1 MSHAQSSFD
10 ARARSTHVL
19 TPQRSG
25 PRSRAR
31 SAFRLLMH
39 ARHASVLTHLC
50 VHETFT
56 PFDAHASCSPRSPRH
71 ARLSTLTPCSS
82 RRLPVFANALRRSRF
97 RSLQPETAFRQL
109 QTAARRFGV
118 HETCSSFDAHV
129 RVRRWVPTSVNRLPT
144 FTSCSPSRCLRT
156 CSVFR
161 RFTFAS
167 TFGSLRRSFTLRG
180 RAHARLTTVMTASTS
195 CERSSALRLR
205 VHGSCS
211 LRSIGRAHHRDAF
224 RARLSALTAWS
235 LPEVN
240 LGALV
245 FRRSPSSFTLAAY
258 RFALVFRRSHRAPPS
273 AHSPR
278 AREIV
283 LTFRRDELRCLSTSR
298 SDDDGDR
305 LSTFARRMTKTR
317 RLSADSFGG
326 RSRPPFDDP
335 RPTFTAPILF
345 RRSSPLITVSHL
357 PLKSRCRITA
367 CDPLSRTAAAPLRD
381 ISDHLAMILHVAHR
395 DPRRLLHHL
404 STMRRRAAS
413 TSRSVLVFR
422 RSRSCSPDRAFM

>member
-1 MSHAQSSFD
+1 MV
-10 ARARSTHVL
+10 T
-19 TPQRSG
+19 
-25 PRSRAR
+25 SRGESR
-31 SAFRLLMH
+31 
-39 ARHASVLTHLC
+39 C
-50 VHETFT
+50 
-56 PFDAHASCSPRSPRH
+56 
-71 ARLSTLTPCSS
+71 ARLSTLAFELHS
-82 RRLPVFANALRRSRF
+82 RGV
-97 RSLQPETAFRQL
+97 SL
-109 QTAARRFGV
+109 
-118 HETCSSFDAHV
+118 C
-129 RVRRWVPTSVNRLPT
+129 
-144 FTSCSPSRCLRT
+144 
-156 CSVFR
+156 
-161 RFTFAS
+161 
-167 TFGSLRRSFTLRG
+167 
-180 RAHARLTTVMTASTS
+180 
-195 CERSSALRLR
+195 
-205 VHGSCS
+205 
-211 LRSIGRAHHRDAF
+211 
-224 RARLSALTAWS
+224 ARLS
-235 LPEVN
+235 
-240 LGALV
+240 
-245 FRRSPSSFTLAAY
+245 TLASRSAVGSQSTGS
-258 RFALVFRRSHRAPPS
+258 RF
-273 AHSPR
+273 
-278 AREIV
+278 V

>member
-1 MSHAQSSFD
+1 V
-10 ARARSTHVL
+10 STAL
-19 TPQRSG
+19 APCE
-25 PRSRAR
+25 A
-31 SAFRLLMH
+31 SA
-39 ARHASVLTHLC
+39 A
-50 VHETFT
+50 
-56 PFDAHASCSPRSPRH
+56 
-71 ARLSTLTPCSS
+71 
-82 RRLPVFANALRRSRF
+82 
-97 RSLQPETAFRQL
+97 
-109 QTAARRFGV
+109 
-118 HETCSSFDAHV
+118 
-129 RVRRWVPTSVNRLPT
+129 
-144 FTSCSPSRCLRT
+144 
-156 CSVFR
+156 
-161 RFTFAS
+161 
-167 TFGSLRRSFTLRG
+167 
-180 RAHARLTTVMTASTS
+180 LTTVT
-195 CERSSALRLR
+195 RFVL
-205 VHGSCS
+205 
-211 LRSIGRAHHRDAF
+211 AF
-224 RARLSALTAWS
+224 WALTAWS

-278 AREIV
+278 AREFV
-283 LTFRRDELRCLSTSR
+283 LTFRRDELRHLATSR

-305 LSTFARRMTKTR
+305 LSTVARRMTKTR

-335 RPTFTAPILF
+335 RPTFTASILF
-345 RRSSPLITVSHL
+345 RGSSPLITVSHL

-381 ISDHLAMILHVAHR
+381 ISDHLSMILYVAHR